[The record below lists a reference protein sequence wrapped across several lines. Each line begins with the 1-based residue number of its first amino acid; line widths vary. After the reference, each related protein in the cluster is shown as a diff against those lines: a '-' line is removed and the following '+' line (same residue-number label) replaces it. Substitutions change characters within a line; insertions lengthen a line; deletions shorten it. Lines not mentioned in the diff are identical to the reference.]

1 MATLASAQFSTTF
14 KNLTTYTYGEPR
26 MGNPAFA
33 SFINSAFSATSPDT
47 TRFFRVT
54 HMNDGIVTA
63 PPAAN
68 GYMHHGIE
76 FWSKDPASASNMF
89 VCGGETTTCCAGQ
102 GGSGINAAHVTY
114 FGIGS
119 GNCVNK

>member
-1 MATLASAQFSTTF
+1 MATLASAQFSATF

-33 SFINSAFSATSPDT
+33 SFINSAFAATNSST

-54 HMNDGIVTA
+54 HQNDGIVPA
-63 PPAAN
+63 PPASN
-68 GYMHHGIE
+68 GYQHHGIE
-76 FWSKDPASASNMF
+76 FWSKDPASASNMV
-89 VCGGETTTCCAGQ
+89 VCGAETLDCCAGQ
-102 GGSGINAAHVTY
+102 GGSGINSAHTTY
-114 FGIGS
+114 FGITS